1 MDLRMPEMDGSEATR
16 EIHRTLPDT
25 QVLVLTT
32 YADDE
37 SLLANGSDQALLD
50 RRFEVGAS

>member
-1 MDLRMPEMDGSEATR
+1 MDLRMPNMEGAEATR
-16 EIHRTLPDT
+16 LIRSELPDT

-37 SLLANGSDQALLD
+37 FLFPALQP
-50 RRFEVGAS
+50 GARVRYAYQHGIG